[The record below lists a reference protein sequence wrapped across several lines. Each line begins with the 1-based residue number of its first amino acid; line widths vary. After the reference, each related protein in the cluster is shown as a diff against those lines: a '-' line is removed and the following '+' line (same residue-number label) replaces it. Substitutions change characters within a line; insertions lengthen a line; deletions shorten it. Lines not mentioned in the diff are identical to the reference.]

1 MRRRLEPGPEH
12 PISIELKTAP
22 VRIILAGEPVFVSR
36 THLELREASYPPA
49 VYLPRAELDLTHLVR
64 SEHSTWCPYKGEA
77 SYFHLRRADG
87 TLSENAVWTY
97 ETPFSAVA
105 EIKDALA
112 VYTNRVDA
120 VETG

>member
-64 SEHSTWCPYKGEA
+64 SDHSTWCPYKGEA

-97 ETPFSAVA
+97 ETPFPAVA

-120 VETG
+120 VEIG

>member
-12 PISIELKTAP
+12 PIAIELKTAP

>member
-1 MRRRLEPGPEH
+1 MRRHLEPGPDH
-12 PISIELKTAP
+12 PITIEIKTTP
-22 VRIILAGEPVFVSR
+22 VRIILAGELVLESR

-49 VYLPRAELDLTHLVR
+49 LYLPRDELDLSHL
-64 SEHSTWCPYKGEA
+64 EHSAHTSWCPYKGEA

-97 ETPFSAVA
+97 ETPFPAVA

-112 VYTNRVDA
+112 VYSDRVDA
-120 VETG
+120 IETG

>member
-1 MRRRLEPGPEH
+1 MRRHLEPGPDH

-64 SEHSTWCPYKGEA
+64 SDHSTWCPYKGEA

-97 ETPFSAVA
+97 ETPFPAVA

-120 VETG
+120 VEIG